1 MSNIKVAIVMLT
13 WKRLDSLP
21 RSLDMLSQQTNKDF
35 TLYISN
41 SNIPEMATVE
51 SHITPFIDKLNIIL
65 MHDSN
70 DLYAFRRLFI
80 ARELAMQGFETI
92 LFLDDDVIIPI
103 NYVEQALSHFEP
115 ESFKSAYAWQFTQHG
130 QNYYRRR
137 FMVTNSS
144 LRVDYCGTAVA
155 MADAKLFLE
164 DGLFLAPKE
173 AYLIEDLWMC
183 YYANHVLKWKLGYSP
198 IEGVVI
204 GGLDSVAL
212 SKTVKSKEHNKAVFL
227 RDLVSRG
234 WKL

>member
-1 MSNIKVAIVMLT
+1 MLT
-13 WKRLDSLP
+13 WKRLDALP
-21 RSLDMLSQQTNKDF
+21 RSLEMLSQQTNKDF

-51 SHITPFIDKLNIIL
+51 DHVFPFIDKLNIIL

-80 ARELAMQGFETI
+80 ARELARQGFEAI
-92 LFLDDDVIIPI
+92 LFLDDDVIIPT
-103 NYVEQALSHFEP
+103 NYVDQCLSYFEP
-115 ESFKSAYAWQFTQHG
+115 KSFRSAYAWQFTQHG

-137 FMVTNSS
+137 FMVTDSS

-164 DGLFLAPKE
+164 DGLFDAPEE

-183 YYANHVLKWKLGYSP
+183 YYANHILKWKLGYNH
-198 IEGVVI
+198 IEGLVI
-204 GGLDSVAL
+204 GGQDSVAL